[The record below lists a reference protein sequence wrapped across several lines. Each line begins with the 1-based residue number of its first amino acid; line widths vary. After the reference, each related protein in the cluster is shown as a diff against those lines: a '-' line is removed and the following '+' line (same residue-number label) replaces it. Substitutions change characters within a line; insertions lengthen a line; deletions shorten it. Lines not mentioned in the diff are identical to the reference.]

1 MRVKHF
7 AGYGSVE
14 VTKKSKTRV
23 TDLYGNT
30 KSKLILQVKGN
41 HECGNVRND
50 IYDVRRW
57 IFNRFEKN
65 FAGNDYDIQMSI
77 EDDYVRENGI
87 NVEVATYTFIY

>member
-14 VTKKSKTRV
+14 VTKKSKTKF
-23 TDLYGNT
+23 TDQWGDT
-30 KSKLILQVKGN
+30 KNKLVLEVRGD
-41 HECGNVRND
+41 HECGNVRDD

-65 FAGNDYDIQMSI
+65 FNGDDYDIQMSI
-77 EDDYVRENGI
+77 EDYYVRKNGI
-87 NVEVATYTFIY
+87 DVEVTTYTFIY